1 VDVDSGA
8 RIHAG
13 ACVRSGRSRR
23 SDAWHSSRPAE
34 AGYDACCWA
43 VALVRCRARR
53 RGSGR
58 LLRRHRTRRLG
69 RRPTDQCDR
78 AHWPGGVLQIGRM
91 RARAALA
98 DGRHCQ
104 AASKHP
110 ADIPASP
117 LGPGGARA
125 RQTRPGAPA
134 NRPQREPASGSSGLS
149 LSDRNARALFTRLA
163 RHRSVCSGIRR
174 EQTARRAR
182 YRSRRKPRVTTP
194 RAGSRLVLT
203 GLSASRPALKIVG
216 EVAVFATVR
225 GCSHARALA
234 PMRAGGAQRT
244 TGTSSVERF
253 GGSGAW
259 CCSRIAVDG
268 TKVDAN
274 VLPRERPRHL
284 RRSRV
289 R

>member
-1 VDVDSGA
+1 MGRAPAARTTRHPAPASTTSGSLSRA
-8 RIHAG
+8 ISASPGYSFGTMG
-13 ACVRSGRSRR
+13 ALSSSTALAPPLSPHQRRRRDCCFSWLAAQSR
-23 SDAWHSSRPAE
+23 SDN
-34 AGYDACCWA
+34 
-43 VALVRCRARR
+43 
-53 RGSGR
+53 SG
-58 LLRRHRTRRLG
+58 RLG
-69 RRPTDQCDR
+69 RRR
-78 AHWPGGVLQIGRM
+78 GRLFVK
-91 RARAALA
+91 REASRRCARAP
-98 DGRHCQ
+98 
-104 AASKHP
+104 AA
-110 ADIPASP
+110 
-117 LGPGGARA
+117 
-125 RQTRPGAPA
+125 
-134 NRPQREPASGSSGLS
+134 RPQREPASGSSGLS
-149 LSDRNARALFTRLA
+149 LSDRNARALFTRLT